1 MTQPDDYLPE
11 LPPPVAVAEQLVER
25 SWADDLDDR
34 DRLLHEQAARTIRRM
49 MRRER
54 VLKGLLREA
63 RRASP

>member
-1 MTQPDDYLPE
+1 MDAEQDFYPE
-11 LPPPVAVAEQLVER
+11 LPPPVAVAQQLVER
-25 SWADDLDDR
+25 SWADDLDDQ
-34 DRLLHEQAARTIRRM
+34 DRLIIEQAARTIRRM